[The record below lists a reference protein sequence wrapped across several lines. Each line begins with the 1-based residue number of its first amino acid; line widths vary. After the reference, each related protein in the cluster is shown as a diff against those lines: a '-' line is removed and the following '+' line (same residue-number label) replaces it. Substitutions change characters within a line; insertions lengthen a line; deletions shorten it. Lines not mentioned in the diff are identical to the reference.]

1 MITLLFLLCFNPGEK
16 LEYEA
21 KWSFLTLGAMTLEI
35 IDTVNYGGSNCYHI
49 SSLLTSNPSLSFLF
63 KLNDTIEVYTRTD
76 DILPLYYEEKIN
88 EGKYKS
94 HSRLAFNHDSL
105 VVTYDDT
112 LILELLENSRDLVS
126 FWYYLRTIDL
136 EVGDT
141 IRVNI
146 HKSQKNHEIFCYIVK
161 EKTVKT
167 PLGKFNAVLVTP
179 QTQGKGIFGQG
190 GGMDIWYSRDEYRY
204 PVLIKIKIKKG
215 SILFKLKG
223 VKH

>member
-35 IDTVNYGGSNCYHI
+35 IDTVNYAGSNCYHF
-49 SSLLTSNPSLSFLF
+49 T
-63 KLNDTIEVYTRTD
+63 LNDTIEVYTRTD
-76 DILPLYYEEKIN
+76 DILPLYFEEKIN

-94 HSRLAFNHDSL
+94 HSRLTFNHDSL

-136 EVGDT
+136 KVGDT

-146 HKSQKNHEIFCYIVK
+146 HESQKNHEIW
-161 EKTVKT
+161 
-167 PLGKFNAVLVTP
+167 
-179 QTQGKGIFGQG
+179 

-204 PVLIKIKIKKG
+204 PVLIKVKIKKG

-223 VKH
+223 VRH